1 MSDLKKFTAT
11 QLGWSTFFNQQM
23 SLEEMESCFPA
34 RVTNISSDSIE
45 CLCEQ
50 GEVSLSIENEM
61 DGLVAGDWLLLTE
74 NNRFYRTLERSTEL
88 HSTSSLHNTLV
99 ANLDTL
105 FVVSSMNEG
114 FDLAYIQ
121 ESVALAKKSHIEV
134 VVILTHKD
142 QCEDHYVYLDQVQAI
157 RNDLVIE
164 AINAREENSAQRLL
178 DWCGKGQMVA
188 LIGKEHSGK
197 SRIVKTLL
205 SVTQTPDENRFGNK
219 EMVASNQFYLL
230 KEAGLI
236 FESTAIKALCQT
248 QTREDQIQD
257 TLLEIKRLAKECR
270 FANCKHTVEPGCA
283 IQNAIKL
290 GQLNESLLS
299 DIHADDQDF
308 DSDATKRALDKKSDK
323 LSRTLHSISRKNK
336 KEIE

>member
-34 RVTNISSDSIE
+34 RVINISPDTIE

-50 GEVSLSIENEM
+50 GEVSLLIENQM
-61 DGLVAGDWLLLTE
+61 NGLVAGDWLLLRE
-74 NNRFYRTLERSTEL
+74 NNNYYRTLERSTEL
-88 HSTSSLHNTLV
+88 RSMSSLNNTLV

-105 FVVSSMNEG
+105 FIVSSMNDG

-121 ESVALAKKSHIEV
+121 DSVALAKKSHIEV

-164 AINAREENSAQRLL
+164 ALNARDETSAQRLL

-188 LIGKEHSGK
+188 LIGKENSGK

-205 SVTQTPDENRFGNK
+205 SVTQTPDENRFVNN
-219 EMVASNQFYLL
+219 EVLLSNQFYLL

-236 FESTAIKALCQT
+236 FESAAIKSLCQI

-257 TLLEIKRLAKECR
+257 TLLEVKRLAKECR

-290 GQLNESLLS
+290 GKLNESLLS
-299 DIHADDQDF
+299 EIQSDDQDF
-308 DSDATKRALDKKSDK
+308 DSDAMKRALDKKSDK

>member
-11 QLGWSTFFNQQM
+11 QLGWSTFFNQQL

-34 RVTNISSDSIE
+34 RVTNIVSNKIE

-50 GEVSLSIENEM
+50 GDVSLSIESEM

-74 NNRFYRTLERSTEL
+74 KNRFYRALERSTEL
-88 HSTSSLHNTLV
+88 HSPSSLHKTLV

-105 FVVSSMNEG
+105 FVVSSMNDG

-142 QCEDHYVYLDQVQAI
+142 QCEDYYVYLDQVQAI

-164 AINAREENSAQRLL
+164 AINAREESSANRLL

-188 LIGKEHSGK
+188 LIGKENSGK

-219 EMVASNQFYLL
+219 GTQESNQFYLL

-236 FESTAIKALCQT
+236 FESAAIKALCQT

-257 TLLEIKRLAKECR
+257 TLLEVKRLAKECR

-283 IQNAIKL
+283 IQSAIKL
-290 GQLNESLLS
+290 GLLDESLLRAIQS
-299 DIHADDQDF
+299 DDKDV
-308 DSDATKRALDKKSDK
+308 DSDAEKRALDKKSDK
-323 LSRTLHSISRKNK
+323 LSKTLHSISRKNK